1 MIKANSMETLQI
13 RLPKELLDK
22 VDQLVKSGLFRNRSE
37 ILRMALQEY
46 ILHSNY
52 NGALPFIVG
61 PFKQADISPQL
72 DLPLDSLKPDDRD
85 VKALQERVKDFKVP
99 RT

>member
-1 MIKANSMETLQI
+1 METLQI

-46 ILHSNY
+46 ISHSNY

-61 PFKQADISPQL
+61 PFKQVDISPQL
-72 DLPLDSLKPDDRD
+72 DLPLDALKPDERD
-85 VKALQERVKDFKVP
+85 VKALQDKVKDFKVA